1 MPLTPVHRKLAI
13 RGACGALLAVAV
25 LATTAG
31 CSDSDGD
38 VSSGASKAASAAAS
52 VQSEAAD
59 AVDSATAAAK
69 KKLDEVKDGVDAK
82 DAVTLGSVTTDGDG
96 LSAVTVT
103 ARNTDGS
110 TKSFAVQVDYKD
122 ASGNPLDTVVVTVSD
137 VPAGQPKD
145 ATARSTHK
153 LSGDVRA
160 SLGTALRY

>member
-1 MPLTPVHRKLAI
+1 MPLTPAHHRKAI

-25 LATTAG
+25 LAATAG
-31 CSDSDGD
+31 CSDSGGE
-38 VSSGASKAASAAAS
+38 VSTGVSKAASAAAS
-52 VQSEAAD
+52 VQSQAAD

-69 KKLDEVKDGVDAK
+69 KQLDEVKDGVDAK
-82 DAVTLGSVTTDGDG
+82 DAVTLGSVATDGDG

-137 VPAGQPKD
+137 VPAGQSKD
-145 ATARSTHK
+145 GTARSTHK
-153 LSGDVRA
+153 LSGEVRA
-160 SLGTALRY
+160 GVGTALRY